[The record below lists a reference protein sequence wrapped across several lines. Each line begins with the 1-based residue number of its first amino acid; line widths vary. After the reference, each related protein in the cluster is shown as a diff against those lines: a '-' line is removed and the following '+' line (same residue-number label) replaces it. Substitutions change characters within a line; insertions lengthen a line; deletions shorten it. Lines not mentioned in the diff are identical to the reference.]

1 MLSKRNLI
9 TSLILCAAPAIVR
22 ADVYVTTFG
31 GQFGTLNPTTGAFT
45 QIGPS
50 NSDPLLGLVP
60 GPNGSLLGV
69 SLGGNLDAVNP
80 ATGVVSVIGAT
91 GMGPAP
97 ATSPFETGE
106 FQGTVYVTDGNN
118 NLYDVNTATGA
129 ASLIGATGLPPCPSV
144 TDVTGLGDEAFFAAG
159 GNLYLTFDGFDY
171 VTSAVLVPPALYR
184 INPATGAATLIGPT
198 AFGIDAALQVNGTVY
213 AFTSADTVLS
223 LNVANGSTGFVTNYD
238 PNAMDITGA
247 SPTPEPA
254 LFGLLG
260 IGIAAVLVCKQ
271 RGIHGWRQPTA
282 RSRTAE

>member
-9 TSLILCAAPAIVR
+9 LSLILSATSAIAAP
-22 ADVYVTTFG
+22 DLYVDTFG
-31 GQFGTLNPTTGAFT
+31 GQFGTLDLTTGAFT
-45 QIGPS
+45 QIGPF

-69 SLGGNLDAVNP
+69 SLGGNLDAINP

-97 ATSPFETGE
+97 ATSPFDTGE

-118 NLYDVNTATGA
+118 NLYAVNTTTGA
-129 ASLIGATGLPPCPSV
+129 TTLIGATGLPPCPSV
-144 TDVTGLGDEAFFAAG
+144 TDLTGLGDEAFFAAG
-159 GNLYLTFDGFDY
+159 GKFYLTFDGFDY
-171 VTSAVLVPPALYR
+171 TTNAVLVAPALYQ
-184 INPATGAATLIGPT
+184 INPTTGAATLIGPT

-223 LNVANGSTGFVTNYD
+223 LDVANGSTSFVTNYD

-247 SPTPEPA
+247 TQTPEPA
-254 LFGLLG
+254 LFGPLG
-260 IGIAAVLVCKQ
+260 IGIAAVLVAKR
-271 RGIHGWRQPTA
+271 RGIHGWQR
-282 RSRTAE
+282 